1 VLLQHPR
8 ASEHRSPAVT
18 IPSTTW
24 CFMIFLKKAF
34 GGVVSSK
41 RPSKK
46 HHSKSWNW
54 SVRYNAAIDL
64 LRRVLPYMKHPEKI
78 RRAKLLVLHYKE
90 VTNRGGHY
98 TPELLRRKH
107 KFERAFFCR
116 STKTHV

>member
-1 VLLQHPR
+1 MCIRDSSCSDYTKHNVVLYDILEESIWWSSFIK
-8 ASEHRSPAVT
+8 AA
-18 IPSTTW
+18 
-24 CFMIFLKKAF
+24 LKEA
-34 GGVVSSK
+34 
-41 RPSKK
+41 P
-46 HHSKSWNW
+46 HSKSWNW

-64 LRRVLPYMKHPEKI
+64 LKRVLPYMKHPEKI

-98 TPELLRRKH
+98 TTELLRRKH